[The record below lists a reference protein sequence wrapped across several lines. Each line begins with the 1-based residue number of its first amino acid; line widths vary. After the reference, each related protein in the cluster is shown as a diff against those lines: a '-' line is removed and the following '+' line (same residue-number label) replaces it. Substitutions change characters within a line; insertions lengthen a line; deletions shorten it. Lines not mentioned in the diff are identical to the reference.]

1 VKEITK
7 AKRRTERRPA
17 AEWATLI
24 VSAAVVVGLIA
35 LVALQFG
42 ANGEVRIEV
51 APRIEDVR
59 EAGGLHYLPLEI
71 ANRGGPTALDVI
83 VRVTSGEE
91 TVEIAIDILAGGGS
105 EEVMAV
111 FRSRPTQV
119 DARVVS
125 FRSP

>member
-1 VKEITK
+1 MRDVPK
-7 AKRRTERRPA
+7 AKRRTERRLA
-17 AEWATLI
+17 AEWTTLI
-24 VSAAVVVGLIA
+24 VSVAIVVGLIA
-35 LVALQFG
+35 LVALQFRTD
-42 ANGEVRIEV
+42 GEVRIDV

-83 VRVTSGEE
+83 VRVTSGDE

-105 EEVMAV
+105 DEVIAV
-111 FRSRPTQV
+111 FRVRPTQV

-125 FRSP
+125 FRVP